1 MNKNKHPDFRVRI
14 PEDLKEKIR
23 ASAEEYN
30 RSMGADIV
38 ARLEDS
44 FAGVTNANEYSEK
57 LQEIA
62 GELVALSTENREMRR
77 LYIDALN
84 SNFDKIP
91 KGLKSKY
98 GVLLNQ
104 LIEDEKKPAD

>member
-1 MNKNKHPDFRVRI
+1 MT
-14 PEDLKEKIR
+14 
-23 ASAEEYN
+23 
-30 RSMGADIV
+30 ADIV

-84 SNFDKIP
+84 SNFDKVP
-91 KGLKSKY
+91 EGLKSKY

-104 LIEDEKKPAD
+104 LIEDEEKSTD